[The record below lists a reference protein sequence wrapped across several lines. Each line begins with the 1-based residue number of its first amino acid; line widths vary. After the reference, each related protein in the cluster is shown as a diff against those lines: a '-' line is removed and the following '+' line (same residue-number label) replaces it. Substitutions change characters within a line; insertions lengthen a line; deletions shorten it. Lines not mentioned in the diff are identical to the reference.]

1 MGEVL
6 PVEEFL
12 RRVDCFAALDENSL
26 RLLGEK
32 MRRVEYAS
40 GEFLCEEGETG
51 DWMFIIASGAVAVLK
66 SAGGTLIQVAALKPG
81 DFGGMMSVFERNP
94 RSATLQAR
102 GPVQLWMLDHDTFQQ
117 LIQRNPALSMKML
130 AMLSNRTRRDSHTLA
145 ETLRYVE
152 AEGLQ
157 EIYQECSPEERLIL
171 DTINRKV
178 ASAESLD
185 AVMNFVFESIQPI
198 SKCDRM
204 SVAFIEEDGNRLV
217 SYWTRADYEPVLLT
231 NGYAADLQGTS
242 LAPVLESGQ
251 PRVINDLVAY
261 LDEHPR
267 SVSTKLI
274 AKEGMRSSMTCPLV
288 VEGRPV
294 GFLFRSS
301 RQPSAY
307 DDHQVRLHL
316 AMAERLSQAV
326 EKAWQIQ
333 QLTKANS
340 AYFEMLGFVSHEL
353 KSPLASTVMDA
364 KVLTGGYLGPLMPKQ
379 QDSLERIIAKCNY
392 LLGLIGEYL
401 DLARVEGGELE
412 PGFRQDVPFIDD
424 IVENAIDIVRPQ
436 VEAKNMVLMRNWD
449 ALAQQAECAPD
460 LMRIVLVNLLSNAVK
475 YGNEGGE
482 IRVDAAMKDGA
493 LHFSV
498 WNEGP
503 GFPIE
508 EQGKLFRKFSRLQT
522 PELLQRKGTGVGLYT
537 TWRIVQA
544 HHGKIR
550 ARSKHGQ
557 WAEFTVDI
565 PQPVEA
571 PTPTPQEAGG

>member
-1 MGEVL
+1 MGEVM
-6 PVEEFL
+6 PVEDIL
-12 RRVDCFAALDENSL
+12 KQVDCFASLDGESL
-26 RLLGEK
+26 QLLGQR
-32 MRRVEYAS
+32 MRRVSYAA
-40 GEFLCEEGETG
+40 GDVICAEGETG
-51 DWMFIIASGAVAVLK
+51 DWMFVVASGKVAVLK
-66 SAGGTLIQVAALKPG
+66 SAGGTLIQVASLTTG
-81 DFGGMMSVFERNP
+81 DFGGMMSVFEKNP

-102 GPVQLWMLDHDTFQQ
+102 GPVELWVIDHDTFQR

-130 AMLSNRTRRDSHTLA
+130 AILSNRTRHDSHTLA

-157 EIYQECSPEERLIL
+157 QIYQECSPEERLIL

-185 AVMNFVFESIQPI
+185 AVMNFLFDSIQPI
-198 SKCDRM
+198 SQCDRM
-204 SVAFIEEDGNRLV
+204 SVAFIEEDGNRMV
-217 SYWTRADYEPVLLT
+217 SYWTRTNYEPILLT

-242 LAPVLESGQ
+242 LAQVLESGR
-251 PRVINDLVAY
+251 PRVISDLLSY
-261 LDEHPR
+261 LDEHPN

-274 AKEGMRSSMTCPLV
+274 LKEGMRSSMTCPLV
-288 VEGRPV
+288 VEGRPI

-301 RQPSAY
+301 RQPDVY

-316 AMAERLSQAV
+316 AIAERLGQAV

-333 QLTKANS
+333 QLTKANR

-364 KVLTGGYLGPLMPKQ
+364 RVLKGGYLGPLMPKQ
-379 QDSLERIIAKCNY
+379 EEALDRMVAKCNY

-401 DLARVEGGELE
+401 DLARVEGGELD
-412 PGFRQDVPFIDD
+412 PRFQRDVRFIDE
-424 IVENAIDIVRPQ
+424 IVENAIDIVNPQ
-436 VEAKNMVLMRNWD
+436 VEAKQMTLARNWD
-449 ALAQQAECAPD
+449 GDIRQDAECAPD

-475 YGNEGGE
+475 YGNEAGQ
-482 IRVDAAMKDGA
+482 IRVDVSLDDGR
-493 LHFSV
+493 LHVAV
-498 WNEGP
+498 WNQGP

-522 PELLQRKGTGVGLYT
+522 PELMQRKGTGVGLYT

-544 HHGKIR
+544 HRGKIR
-550 ARSKHGQ
+550 ARSKHGE
-557 WAEFTVDI
+557 WAEFSFDI
-565 PQPVEA
+565 PQPV
-571 PTPTPQEAGG
+571 GSG